1 MAQSNNPIPPNAQ
14 EVINI
19 AKAVRSEILKTDRSD
34 GYINPEDFEIVFTKA
49 VEAVLKTK

>member
-1 MAQSNNPIPPNAQ
+1 MPTDQTIPQSAQ

-19 AKAVRSEILKTDRSD
+19 AKAVRREINHPTQND
-34 GYINPEDFEIVFTKA
+34 GKIQPEDFEIVFTKA